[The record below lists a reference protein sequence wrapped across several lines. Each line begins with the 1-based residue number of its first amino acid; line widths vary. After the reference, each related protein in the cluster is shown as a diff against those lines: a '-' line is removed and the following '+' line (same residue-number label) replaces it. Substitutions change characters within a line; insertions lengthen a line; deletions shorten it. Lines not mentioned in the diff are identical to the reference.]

1 MTNKK
6 IISVLSIIF
15 LSFIVISCSNENSQ
29 TSGNVNEF
37 VWKGLNTYY
46 LYKDD
51 VPNLQDDNF
60 IYAKYN
66 AIKPEDYFESMI
78 YDRQNTDKFSVI
90 FSDYNRLEQVLSGT
104 SSTTGA
110 KFGFSYKSGST
121 TEVFGWVKYVLPN
134 TDASDKGVK
143 RGMIFSGI
151 NGTPLTVSNYQNL
164 SSLSTITLNLA
175 DYNGG
180 GITPNGN
187 SITIIKAPY
196 SENPVYIKK
205 VFTQGSKKIGYL
217 MYNSFLSSYENQLN
231 AAFGYFKSEGVT
243 HLVLDLRYNSG
254 GSVMTATRL
263 ASMITGQF
271 AGQLFAT
278 QQWNKKIMASGQSFS
293 NFFPTAIGDGSQI
306 NSLNL
311 NKVYILTTK
320 NTASASELVINCLKP
335 FINVVQI
342 GKTTV
347 GKNVGSVTLYDSPDF
362 TKNNVSTRHT
372 YAMQPIVLKIV
383 NKNGFGDYASGIA
396 PDASN
401 DIAENIGNLDIL
413 GEPTEP
419 YLAKVLDFINLGGR
433 ISRPDFKTFEEI
445 IDKSKRDL
453 SSEMYI
459 N

>member
-1 MTNKK
+1 MNKK
-6 IISVLSIIF
+6 LIYFAFSILIFCFIS
-15 LSFIVISCSNENSQ
+15 SCSTDDAQ
-29 TSGNVNEF
+29 TSGNVNRF
-37 VWKGLNTYY
+37 IWAGLNKYY
-46 LYKDD
+46 LYQENVSD
-51 VPNLQDDNF
+51 LQDSNF
-60 IYAKYN
+60 KFGFFN
-66 AIKPEDYFESMI
+66 DSKPEDFFEHLI
-78 YDRQNTDKFSVI
+78 YDRQSTDRFSVI

-121 TEVFGWVKYVLPN
+121 TEVFGWVKYVLPS
-134 TDASDKGVK
+134 TDAATKGVT
-143 RGMIFSGI
+143 RGMVFSGI

-164 SSLSTITLNLA
+164 SSQTTITLNLA
-175 DYNGG
+175 DYNSGN
-180 GITPNGN
+180 ITPNGN
-187 SITIIKAPY
+187 SITITKAAY

-217 MYNSFLSSYENQLN
+217 MYNGFLSNYENQLN
-231 AAFGYFKSEGVT
+231 DAFGYFKSEGVT
-243 HLVLDLRYNSG
+243 HLILDLRYNSG
-254 GSVMTATRL
+254 GSVITAARL

-278 QQWNKKIMASGQSFS
+278 QQWNKKVMASGQ
-293 NFFPTAIGDGSQI
+293 NFNNYFPTAIANGTPI

-320 NTASASELVINCLKP
+320 STASASELVINCLKP

-347 GKNVGSVTLYDSPDF
+347 GKNVGSITLYDSPDF
-362 TKNNVSTRHT
+362 SKNNVSTKHT

-383 NKNGFGDYASGIA
+383 NKNGFGDYAAGIS

-413 GEPTEP
+413 GEVTEP
-419 YLAKVLDFINLGGR
+419 YLAKTLEFINLGGR

-453 SSEMYI
+453 TSEMYI